1 MCFIAC
7 TLCPRHSFPAC
18 SSSLFAVCKL
28 CSARSTSAGLSLR
41 GLENKVPDGDIIIIT
56 ENRTKV
62 AIFINSLFCSV
73 CQTTHAY
80 PSVHDFT
87 LTLAGAKSTAS
98 GANMEAGVGIRDVA
112 ICLLTL
118 LIAWSSSICC
128 GEAEMLSRAKS
139 IAGPLWVRANLIA
152 PKPGIEVTARGRI
165 GFVALPTTRSMRA
178 GVFHG
183 RAAPAFVVV
192 ARFRMNFYR
201 ERIYPH
207 LISVLGNSKPVAD
220 IRGRSCHWQ

>member
-7 TLCPRHSFPAC
+7 TLCPPHSFPAC

-118 LIAWSSSICC
+118 LIAWFIFNLLRRSRNAQQS
-128 GEAEMLSRAKS
+128 EVDSRAFV
-139 IAGPLWVRANLIA
+139 GPRE
-152 PKPGIEVTARGRI
+152 PDCTK
-165 GFVALPTTRSMRA
+165 TR
-178 GVFHG
+178 H
-183 RAAPAFVVV
+183 
-192 ARFRMNFYR
+192 
-201 ERIYPH
+201 
-207 LISVLGNSKPVAD
+207 
-220 IRGRSCHWQ
+220 